1 MSNRRH
7 VLLSFGFCL
16 QLVAVSL
23 FALQRTNQPEIRI
36 PDLERRIHD
45 LVNSERANK
54 KANKLDFDRQL
65 AEIARAHS
73 ADMARRQ
80 FFDHTNP
87 DGKNATDR
95 GRVAGYLC
103 QKFYGGFFTQG
114 LAENIYRGNLYSR
127 IRITGSQRTYDWY
140 SPEEIAREV
149 VEGWMDSPGHR
160 RNILEKT
167 YGKEGIG
174 IFIAAADR
182 VYVTQ
187 VFC

>member
-7 VLLSFGFCL
+7 ILLSFGFCL

-23 FALQRTNQPEIRI
+23 FALQRADKPEIRI
-36 PDLERRIHD
+36 PNLERRIHD

-54 KANKLDFDRQL
+54 KAGKLDFDRQL

-87 DGKNATDR
+87 DGKIATDR
-95 GRVAGYLC
+95 GRAAGYLC
-103 QKFYGGFFTQG
+103 QKFYSGFFTQG

-127 IRITGSQRTYDWY
+127 IRITGTQRTYDWY

-149 VEGWMDSPGHR
+149 VEGWMDSKGHR

-174 IFIAAADR
+174 IFIDADGR

>member
-7 VLLSFGFCL
+7 VLLSLGLCL

-23 FALQRTNQPEIRI
+23 FAFQRRDQPEIRI
-36 PDLERRIHD
+36 PDLERRVHD

-103 QKFYGGFFTQG
+103 QKFYSGFFTQG

-149 VEGWMDSPGHR
+149 VEGWMDSTGHR

-174 IFIAAADR
+174 IFIDADDR